1 MNPPT
6 TTESTTTDR
15 YKLVDADGL
24 LEALFDQQSR
34 PSLRWVRQMQAQRKI
49 PYIKLGR
56 LVRFDVDD
64 VREALSDTY
73 TVRSRKRIARR

>member
-15 YKLVDADGL
+15 YKLVDANGL